1 MNIKALLTP
10 HSQASLCVMIMML
23 ISALALQSAIAQPPA
38 DAAPQSETQSVVDVS
53 FDRDAAISGIND
65 YINSI
70 STVRARFEQ
79 TAPDGS
85 SAQGLLSMSRP
96 GRLRFEY
103 DDPTPIVIISDGTT
117 IAIEDRE
124 LETVDRAPLR
134 STPLWWLLKSDVDL
148 ASDSDIVDIQNEFG
162 RIYLTLE
169 DSDGEME
176 GQIIFVFSETD
187 FALIEW
193 YVTDALGQNTHIILL
208 DSEENVR
215 LNPRLF
221 VIRDPEEDRSSRRGR
236 R

>member
-1 MNIKALLTP
+1 MFMT
-10 HSQASLCVMIMML
+10 L
-23 ISALALQSAIAQPPA
+23 ISAFALQATHAQPL
-38 DAAPQSETQSVVDVS
+38 DDSIPQSEAVEVTEAP
-53 FDRDAAISGIND
+53 FDRDEAISGINA

-70 STVRARFEQ
+70 ETIRARFEQ

-117 IAIEDRE
+117 IAIEDRD
-124 LETVDRAPLR
+124 LETIDRAPLR

-148 ASDSDIVDIQNEFG
+148 ASDSDIVDIQNQFG
-162 RIYLTLE
+162 HIYLTLQ

-176 GQIIFVFSETD
+176 GQIIFVFLETN
-187 FALIEW
+187 FELTEW
-193 YVTDALGQNTHIILL
+193 YVTDALGQNTHINLL
-208 DSEENVR
+208 DKEQGIR
-215 LNPRLF
+215 LSPRLF
-221 VIRDPEEDRSSRRGR
+221 VINDPEEGRNSRRGR

>member
-10 HSQASLCVMIMML
+10 QSQASLCTMFMIL
-23 ISALALQSAIAQPPA
+23 ISALALQATHAQPP
-38 DAAPQSETQSVVDVS
+38 DGSIPQSETVEVAEAS
-53 FDRDAAISGIND
+53 FDRDAAISGINN

-70 STVRARFEQ
+70 GTIRARFQQ

-103 DDPTPIVIISDGTT
+103 DDPTPIVIVSDGTT
-117 IAIEDRE
+117 IAIEDRD

-148 ASDSDIVDIQNEFG
+148 ASDSDIVDIQNQFG
-162 RIYLTLE
+162 NIYLTLQ

-176 GQIIFVFSETD
+176 GQIIFVFSETS
-187 FALIEW
+187 FELTEW
-193 YVTDALGQNTHIILL
+193 YVTDALGQNTHIDLL
-208 DSEENVR
+208 DSEQGIR
-215 LNPRLF
+215 LSPRLF
-221 VIRDPEEDRSSRRGR
+221 LITDPEEGRNSRRGR